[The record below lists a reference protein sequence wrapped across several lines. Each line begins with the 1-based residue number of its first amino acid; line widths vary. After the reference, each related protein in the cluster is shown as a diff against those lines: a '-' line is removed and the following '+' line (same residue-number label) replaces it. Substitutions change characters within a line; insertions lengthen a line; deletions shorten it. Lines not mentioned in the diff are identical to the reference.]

1 MKKVSI
7 LCLCAVLIFGAV
19 SAFAEIKNPDTY
31 IGVDVNNVRTL
42 DPAVVYD
49 VSGGQKINNMYEKLI
64 QFDGS
69 ATDKFVPQLAVEVPT
84 VENGGISADGK
95 TYTFTIREGV
105 KCHGGEILTAEDVE
119 YSLERHMIVDQ
130 VSGPSWMMLEALTG
144 EGGTRDADGNII
156 PGIFEK
162 IMNAVEVDGN
172 KVILHL
178 PQPYPPLMG
187 ILRGSWGAIYPKSWA
202 IANGA
207 WDGTL
212 ETAAKH
218 NGPPLGEEILNEVAN
233 GSGPYKMKSWERSK
247 QFIFERFDDYWGKKP
262 ALKNAII
269 KYVPEWTT
277 RKLMLVNGDA
287 DYIVVQGD
295 QYVVEMLEVEGLN
308 HYTVPQ
314 LSVAAAMFNRNIVTE
329 GNPYIGSGKLDGEGV
344 PPDFFADANVRKA
357 FLHAFNRQEFAED
370 VLLNISTVPTNP
382 NVPGL
387 PYAIDVPVYEFD
399 LKKSEE
405 YLKQAWDGQVWEKG
419 FKMIIP
425 VSPGRPRRQAAG
437 LMLAENIASLNP
449 KFQIETVPVEW
460 ATYLTEYRNDVYPL
474 FIIGWAADYAD
485 PHNFLYTFLHSNG
498 AYGRHMGYKNEEVD
512 KLCAEGIAT
521 TDPAKRAEIY
531 ERLQQ
536 IWYED
541 AMGVTIYQDMLY
553 RFYRDWVQG
562 FVPNPMDS
570 YASEW
575 LYRLSKEEK

>member
-1 MKKVSI
+1 MKKISI
-7 LCLCAVLIFGAV
+7 LFLCITVILGTAA
-19 SAFAEIKNPDTY
+19 AFAEIKNPDTY

-119 YSLERHMIVDQ
+119 YSIERHMIVDQ

-144 EGGTRDADGNII
+144 EGSTRDADGNII

-162 IMNAVEVDGN
+162 IMDAVEVDGN

-178 PQPYPPLMG
+178 PKAYPPLLG

-212 ETAAKH
+212 ETAA
-218 NGPPLGEEILNEVAN
+218 NYNNPPLGEEVLNEVAN

-247 QFIFERFDDYWGKKP
+247 QFIFERFNDYWGEKP
-262 ALKNAII
+262 ALKNAIM

-277 RKLMLVNGDA
+277 RKLMLINGEA

-295 QYVVEMLEVEGLN
+295 QYVVEMLEVEGLK
-308 HYTVPQ
+308 HYKVPQ

-344 PPDFFADANVRKA
+344 PPDFFSDANVRKA

-399 LKKSEE
+399 LKKAEE
-405 YLKQAWDGQVWEKG
+405 YMKKAWDGQVWKKG

-449 KFQIETVPVEW
+449 KFQVETVPVEW

-512 KLCAEGIAT
+512 KLCAEGIGT
-521 TDPAKRAEIY
+521 TDPAKRTEIY
-531 ERLQQ
+531 ERLQH

-541 AMGVTIYQDMLY
+541 AMGVTIYQDTLY

-562 FVPNPMDS
+562 FVANPMDS
-570 YASEW
+570 YAAEW